1 MIETMLP
8 RPLLALL
15 HICDSLFPIGGF
27 GYSDGLEAA
36 TATGLVKTPAD
47 LQAWLDVCLDE
58 VVGRMDGPAAL
69 RAWSAFDRRD
79 WWALCQL
86 DGEITAMRPSSAIR
100 RSSRAMKV
108 RLVTT
113 WNALYPDRRLAQAW
127 KGWSRGFGGNAV
139 RASGPRVKAEWTPL
153 WVPAQV
159 RDARSPSVVGRH
171 ARLDLT
177 FLYRDGRTVLAR
189 AYAEPP
195 FRVGQWFAEGD
206 GVHMILTSSAPGAFG
221 HDHLKQIVR
230 NVPEAEL
237 SENDRLRRASPR
249 HTVSMQS

>member
-1 MIETMLP
+1 MIETMMP

-36 TATGLVKTPAD
+36 TAAGLVETPAD

-69 RAWSAFDRRD
+69 RAWSAFDRQD

-100 RSSRAMKV
+100 RSSRAMGV

-113 WNALYPDRRLAQAW
+113 WNALYPDRRLEQLLAFARMQRIGPFLPIA
-127 KGWSRGFGGNAV
+127 FGCAC
-139 RASGPRVKAEWTPL
+139 ASAGVGM
-153 WVPAQV
+153 
-159 RDARSPSVVGRH
+159 RDAGAAFAYTRLASTTSAALRLMRIGQTDAH
-171 ARLDLT
+171 AQLAKALERVPIAVEAMT
-177 FLYRDGRTVLAR
+177 AR
-189 AYAEPP
+189 ARPESFTPAMDISAMTQQYLHSRL
-195 FRVGQWFAEGD
+195 FR
-206 GVHMILTSSAPGAFG
+206 S
-221 HDHLKQIVR
+221 
-230 NVPEAEL
+230 
-237 SENDRLRRASPR
+237 
-249 HTVSMQS
+249 